1 MEFNQLSSKIIQ
13 ASIAV
18 HKELGIGLL
27 ESVYQSCILIELEKL
42 GIEAQ
47 SQVALPII
55 YRGQKLDGQGF
66 RMDLL
71 VEDTVV
77 VELKSVKKVEAVHK
91 KQLLTYLRLAD
102 KPLGLLINFNE
113 PLLKDGITRIINTQ
127 DRAE

>member
-13 ASIAV
+13 AAIAV
-18 HKELGIGLL
+18 HKALGPCLL
-27 ESVYQSCILIELEKL
+27 ESVYQPCILIELEKL

-55 YRGQKLDGQGF
+55 YRGQKLNGQGF

-102 KPLGLLINFNE
+102 KPLGLLVNFNE